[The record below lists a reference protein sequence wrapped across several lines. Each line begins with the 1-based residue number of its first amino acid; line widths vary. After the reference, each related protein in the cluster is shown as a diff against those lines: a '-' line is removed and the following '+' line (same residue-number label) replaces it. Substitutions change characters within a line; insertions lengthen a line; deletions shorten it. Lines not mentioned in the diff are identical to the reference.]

1 MDYNKIEIEASVF
14 RRLVGHLQENTDV
27 QNIDLMDSA
36 GFCRNCLGKWYKE
49 AAEEGGIDVDYDDA
63 REIIYGMPY
72 PEWKDKYQK

>member
-1 MDYNKIEIEASVF
+1 MDYNKNEIESSVF
-14 RRLVGHLQENTDV
+14 RRLVAHLQENTDV
-27 QNIDLMDSA
+27 QNIDLMDLA

-49 AAEEGGIDVDYDDA
+49 AAEESGLDVDYDVA